1 MSKENH
7 PGQMPPPDKNRVH
20 PQGAPED
27 IKDEELKQLDMQRR
41 GGQGRPGGPG
51 GRGPRG
57 GPMFKEKPKNT
68 KKTVKRLLKYIGS
81 GKYILIL
88 LVTVMILSTLLGL
101 LGPALQG
108 AAINSM
114 QYQDENGNFIIDV
127 DMERLIKVL
136 TVMAIVYALS
146 SVLTY
151 FQGILSAKLSQK
163 TVRTLRSDLFAH
175 MVKLPV
181 KFTDTHSHGDIVSR
195 MTNDAENVSNTIS
208 QSIGSLI
215 SSVLT
220 LVGSLIFMLCIS
232 PILTLAAMITIPLT
246 IIVSA
251 NLSKFMRKYFVLQ
264 QRLVGKINGN
274 VEENVTAFK
283 TVLAYGMQ
291 KDAEAQFRAD
301 AAELKKTG
309 IKAQIFGGVMGPL
322 MNIINN
328 LGYLILV
335 VLGAV
340 LVMKGEFTLG
350 AITFAALQVGDIQS
364 FTQYSRQFTRPINE
378 IANQYAS
385 ILTAIAGAERI
396 FEMIDAEPE
405 TDEGELEFDPNKFR
419 GDISFRHINFS
430 YNDGEPVLKDFCLDI
445 KAGQKIALV
454 GATGSGKTT
463 VVNLL
468 LRFYDAQSGEILI
481 DGVDIRRYKK
491 SSLRRS
497 TAIVLQD
504 TVLFSDSIEENIR
517 FGRLNATRE
526 QVEHAAECANAADFI
541 EKLSDGYETVLT
553 ESGGNLSAGQRQL
566 LSISRAVLADPRI
579 LVLDEA
585 TSSVDTRTEMNI
597 QKAMIELIKGRTSL
611 IIAHRL
617 STIRDSDVI
626 IVLDSGRICEMGNHI
641 ELLGK
646 GGKYSE
652 LYKTQF
658 SGVKT

>member
-1 MSKENH
+1 MNKDKRR
-7 PGQMPPPDKNRVH
+7 PPMPPH
-20 PQGAPED
+20 GG
-27 IKDEELKQLDMQRR
+27 KDEPIREEELKQLDAQRK
-41 GGQGRPGGPG
+41 GSPGPGGRPGGP
-51 GRGPRG
+51 RGV
-57 GPMFKEKPKNT
+57 PMFKEKPKDT
-68 KKTVKRLLKYIGS
+68 KKTVKRLLKYMGAN
-81 GKYILIL
+81 KYILIFL
-88 LVTVMILSTLLGL
+88 TLIMICSTLLTL
-101 LGPALQG
+101 AGPTLQG
-108 AAINSM
+108 EAINSM
-114 QYQDENGNFIIDV
+114 QYQDEAGNFIIDV
-127 DMERLIKVL
+127 DMPRLIKVL
-136 TVMAIVYALS
+136 AIMAIVYAAS

-151 FQGILSAKLSQK
+151 FQGVLSASLSQK
-163 TVRTLRSDLFAH
+163 TVRTLRSDLFSH
-175 MVKLPV
+175 MVRLPV

-220 LVGSLIFMLCIS
+220 LTGSLVLMLIIS

-246 IIVSA
+246 ILVSSK
-251 NLSKFMRKYFVLQ
+251 LSKFMRKYFVLQ

-291 KDAEAQFRAD
+291 DGAQDEFLRD

-335 VLGAV
+335 VFGAL
-340 LVMKGEFTLG
+340 LVMKGEFSIG
-350 AITFAALQVGDIQS
+350 IITFAAIKVGDIQA
-364 FTQYSRQFTRPINE
+364 FTQYSKQFTRPINE

-396 FEMIDAEPE
+396 FEIIDAEPE
-405 TDEGELEFDPNKFR
+405 TDEGTLEFDPDTFR
-419 GDISFRHINFS
+419 GDISFRHVDFA
-430 YNDGEPVLKDFCLDI
+430 YNEGEPVLKDFCLEV

-454 GATGSGKTT
+454 GSTGSGKTT

-468 LRFYDAQSGEILI
+468 LRFYDPQGGEILI

-491 SSLRRS
+491 SSLR
-497 TAIVLQD
+497 TVAAIVLQD
-504 TVLFSDSIEENIR
+504 TVLFSASIEDNIR
-517 FGRLNATRE
+517 FGRLDASRE
-526 QVEHAAECANAADFI
+526 EIERAAKCANASGFI
-541 EKLSDGYETVLT
+541 EKLSEGYDTQLS

-566 LSISRAVLADPRI
+566 LSISRAVLADPKI

-597 QKAMIELIKGRTSL
+597 QKAMIELMRGRTSL

-617 STIRDSDVI
+617 STIRDSDMI
-626 IVLDSGRICEMGNHI
+626 IVLDGGRISEVGSHDK
-641 ELLGK
+641 LLEK

>member
-1 MSKENH
+1 MIGEKHPSHKPPHSKT
-7 PGQMPPPDKNRVH
+7 PPPQRPD
-20 PQGAPED
+20 D
-27 IKDEELKQLDMQRR
+27 IKDEELKQLDMQR
-41 GGQGRPGGPG
+41 GGNQGRPGGPG

-57 GPMFKEKPKNT
+57 GPMFREKPKNT
-68 KKTVKRLLKYIGS
+68 KKTVKRLLQYIGS

-101 LGPALQG
+101 LGPSLQG
-108 AAINSM
+108 EAINSM
-114 QYQDENGNFIIDV
+114 QHQDEFGNFVIDV
-127 DMERLIKVL
+127 DVQRLTKIL
-136 TVMAIVYALS
+136 SIMAIVYALS

-163 TVRTLRSDLFAH
+163 TVKTLRSDLFSH

-181 KFTDTHSHGDIVSR
+181 RFTDTHSHGDIVSR

-220 LVGSLIFMLCIS
+220 LIGSLVFMLSIS

-246 IIVSA
+246 IFVSA
-251 NLSKFMRKYFVLQ
+251 RLSKFMRKYFVLQ

-291 KDAEAQFRAD
+291 EAAETEFLKN

-340 LVMKGEFTLG
+340 LVMKGEFTIG
-350 AITFAALQVGDIQS
+350 FITFSALQVGHIQS

-396 FEMIDAEPE
+396 FEIIDAEPE
-405 TDEGELEFDPNKFR
+405 IDEGELEFDLDKFK
-419 GDISFRHINFS
+419 GDISFRHVNFS
-430 YNDGEPVLKDFCLDI
+430 YNDGEPVLKDFCLDV

-468 LRFYDAQSGEILI
+468 LRFYDAQSGQILI
-481 DGVDIRRYKK
+481 DGVDIRKYKK
-491 SSLRRS
+491 SSLRLA

-517 FGRLNATRE
+517 FGKLDATRK
-526 QVEHAAECANAADFI
+526 QIEHAAECANASDFI

-566 LSISRAVLADPRI
+566 LSISRAVLADPKI

-597 QKAMIELIKGRTSL
+597 QKAMIELMRGRTSL

-617 STIRDSDVI
+617 STIRDADVI
-626 IVLDSGRICEMGNHI
+626 IVLDNGSICEMGDHRQ
-641 ELLGK
+641 LLENN
-646 GGKYSE
+646 GKYSE

>member
-1 MSKENH
+1 MNKD
-7 PGQMPPPDKNRVH
+7 PKRPPMPPPGENSGEIR
-20 PQGAPED
+20 
-27 IKDEELKQLDMQRR
+27 DEELKQLDMQRKQGAPR
-41 GGQGRPGGPG
+41 PGGRPGG
-51 GRGPRG
+51 GPHG
-57 GPMFKEKPKNT
+57 APMFKEKPKDT
-68 KKTVKRLLKYIGS
+68 KKTVKRLIKYIGAS
-81 GKYILIL
+81 KYVLIFL
-88 LVTVMILSTLLGL
+88 IVIMVCSTLLNL
-101 LGPALQG
+101 AGPTLQG
-108 AAINSM
+108 EAINAM
-114 QYQDENGNFIIDV
+114 QYQDEQGNFHIGV
-127 DMERLIKVL
+127 DMQRLTNVL
-136 TVMAIVYALS
+136 TVMAIVYALN

-163 TVRTLRSDLFAH
+163 TVKMLRSDLFSH

-220 LVGSLIFMLCIS
+220 LVGSLVLMLCIS

-246 IIVSA
+246 VFVSA
-251 NLSKFMRKYFVLQ
+251 KLSKFMRKYFVLQ

-274 VEENVTAFK
+274 VEENVTSFK
-283 TVLAYGMQ
+283 TVLAYGLQ
-291 KDAEAQFRAD
+291 DGAEEQFRAD

-335 VLGAV
+335 VCGAL
-340 LVMKGEFTLG
+340 LVMKGSFSIG
-350 AITFAALQVGDIQS
+350 FITFAPLLVGDIQS
-364 FTQYSRQFTRPINE
+364 FTQYSKHFTRPINE

-396 FEMIDAEPE
+396 FEIIDAEPE
-405 TDEGELEFDPNKFR
+405 IDEGTLEFDLEKFK
-419 GDISFRHINFS
+419 GDISFRHVNFA
-430 YNDGEPVLKDFCLDI
+430 YKDGEPVLKDFCLDV

-481 DGVDIRRYKK
+481 DGVDIRKYKK
-491 SSLRRS
+491 SSLR
-497 TAIVLQD
+497 TAAAIVLQD
-504 TVLFSDSIEENIR
+504 TVLFSASIEENIR
-517 FGRLNATRE
+517 FGKLDANAE
-526 QVEHAAECANAADFI
+526 QIKAAAKCANADDFI
-541 EKLSDGYETVLT
+541 EQLSDGYQTLLS

-566 LSISRAVLADPRI
+566 LSISRAVLADPKI

-597 QKAMIELIKGRTSL
+597 QKAMIELMKGRTSL

-626 IVLDSGRICEMGNHI
+626 IVLDGGRICEMGSHT
-641 ELLGK
+641 ELLCK

-652 LYKTQF
+652 LYQTQF
-658 SGVKT
+658 SGIKT